1 MSEKRRV
8 VVTGL
13 GVLTPIGND
22 VETFWSALVSGTSG
36 IARVTRFD
44 PSDFRTQIAG
54 EVKGFDATKY
64 MDRKEVRRADLYVQY
79 AMAAAT
85 QALSHSALDLDA
97 EDRNRIGV
105 LIGTGIGGISTFE
118 EQTEL
123 MLQKGPG
130 RVSPFFIP
138 MMIANMASGQVSIQF
153 GLKGPNTT
161 TVSACASGAHAV
173 GEAFQAIQVGQAD
186 IMVTGG
192 SEATITRMAMAGFCS
207 LKAMSTRNEEPARA
221 SRPFD
226 RERDGFVMGE
236 GAGVLVLEELEHAR
250 RRGAT
255 ILAEMAGYG
264 TTADAYH
271 MTAPPPEG
279 EGAARAMDM
288 ALQDG
293 GLKPDEVEYIN
304 AHGTSTD
311 LNDKFETAAVKTVFG
326 DHARRLMISSTKS
339 MTGHLLGA
347 AGGIEAVA
355 TVLTLARRHR
365 AARPSTTNPRIP
377 SAISTMFPTPPGRPT
392 SGRPCPIRS
401 VSAGTMWHWL
411 SGAGRGRAA
420 LVRFRPAG

>member
-1 MSEKRRV
+1 MMNRRRV

-13 GVLTPIGND
+13 GVLSPVGND
-22 VETFWSALVSGTSG
+22 VESFWSALVAGQSG
-36 IARVTRFD
+36 ITRVTRFD

-54 EVKGFDATKY
+54 EVKNFDATKY

-85 QALSHSALDLDA
+85 EAIGHSGLRLDD

-153 GLKGPNTT
+153 GLKGPNST

-186 IMVTGG
+186 AMVSGG
-192 SEATITRMAMAGFCS
+192 SEATITRMAMAGFCA
-207 LKAMSTRNEEPARA
+207 LKAMSARNDQPTRA

-226 RERDGFVMGE
+226 MERDGFVMGE
-236 GAGVLVLEELEHAR
+236 GSGILVLEELEHAR

-264 TTADAYH
+264 TTGDAYH
-271 MTAPPPEG
+271 VTAPPPEG
-279 EGAARAMDM
+279 EGAARAMAM
-288 ALQDG
+288 ALADA
-293 GLKPDEVEYIN
+293 GLAPADIDYIN

-311 LNDKFETAAVKTVFG
+311 LNDKYETAAVKTVLG
-326 DHARRLMISSTKS
+326 SQARRVMISSTKS

-347 AGGIEAVA
+347 AGGVEAVA
-355 TVLTLARRHR
+355 TVLTLQRGVVPPTINYENPDPECDLDYVPNQART
-365 AARPSTTNPRIP
+365 AL
-377 SAISTMFPTPPGRPT
+377 
-392 SGRPCPIRS
+392 
-401 VSAGTMWHWL
+401 V
-411 SGAGRGRAA
+411 RAA
-420 LVRFRPAG
+420 LSNSFGFGGHNVALALRRWEG